1 MHGQLG
7 GILLTGKTRDLMVEW
22 IGVRDVVV
30 ALAQSLEFLKGGEKE
45 GFGIL
50 EDKQMVIGE
59 LLSSEVRAWRAMSR
73 EPGGGS

>member
-30 ALAQSLEFLKGGEKE
+30 ALAQSLEILKGGEKE